1 MTHMV
6 DIKIK
11 DQTNRIHE
19 VKALLRNCPEKSVA
33 QQLKLEQRI
42 EHIIV
47 DGEIIR
53 PSIELL
59 YESQSTPHI
68 YQVME

>member
-1 MTHMV
+1 MANMI

-11 DQTNRIHE
+11 DQSNRIHE

-59 YESQSTPHI
+59 YESQNTAHI
-68 YQVME
+68 YKVLE